1 MKLKWKKIKTDKLTY
16 WESGV
21 FRISKIGRKSYAL
34 ISIEPIKMSV
44 GWSFLAYLDF
54 TLQGA
59 KDEAQ
64 IHAESQ
70 D

>member
-44 GWSFLAYLDF
+44 GWSFLAYLDDE
-54 TLQGA
+54 LSGA
-59 KDEAQ
+59 KTEAE
-64 IHAESQ
+64 IHANNQ
-70 D
+70 L

>member
-16 WESGV
+16 WEAGV
-21 FRISKIGRKSYAL
+21 FRISKIGRKGYAL

-44 GWSFLAYLDF
+44 GWSFLAYLDYE
-54 TLQGA
+54 LSGA
-59 KDEAQ
+59 KMEAE
-64 IHAESQ
+64 IHANSQ